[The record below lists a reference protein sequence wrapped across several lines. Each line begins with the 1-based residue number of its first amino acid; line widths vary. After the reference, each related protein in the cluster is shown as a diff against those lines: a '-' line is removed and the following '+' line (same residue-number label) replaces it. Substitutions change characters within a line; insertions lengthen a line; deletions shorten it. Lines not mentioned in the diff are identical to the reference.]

1 MSPITFN
8 FTYFFFERDK
18 GKGLMRVGAYDRL
31 TES

>member
-18 GKGLMRVGAYDRL
+18 GRDQKRGAPYDRL